1 MTLNKEMVI
10 QILEAALANPNYL
23 ADQSQDNSTNW
34 FCSSVHQVLRENHDA
49 DETEEIQDK
58 ICSLYIYPSI
68 NECLF
73 LKSYLE
79 QNDLIE
85 YGTWPNDPEYKIAA
99 RTHWATLIQSLKD
112 SEQ

>member
-1 MTLNKEMVI
+1 MTITKEKVI
-10 QILEAALANPNYL
+10 ETLEAALANPNYL
-23 ADQSQDNSTNW
+23 ADQSQDDATNW
-34 FCSSVHQVLRENHDA
+34 FCSSVYQVLRKNHDVN
-49 DETEEIQDK
+49 ETEEIQDE

-85 YGTWPNDPEYKIAA
+85 YGTWYYDPEYKIAA